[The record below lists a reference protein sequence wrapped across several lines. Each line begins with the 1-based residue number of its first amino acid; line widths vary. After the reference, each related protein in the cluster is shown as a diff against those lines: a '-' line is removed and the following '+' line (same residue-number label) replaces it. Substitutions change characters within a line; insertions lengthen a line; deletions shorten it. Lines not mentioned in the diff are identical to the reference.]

1 MKLNQNPFNLKIF
14 LPLDIQMLADG
25 GDDGDGNPPPG
36 NPPPGNPPSGGA
48 GQGQGLTLT
57 LESVQ
62 AFLNENT
69 EGKSYL
75 QSFADKRVTDAI
87 KTYETKTLPSKIEEE
102 IGKRYPPESEEAKQL
117 RDLKAQFEQSQKE
130 AAREKL
136 VNQALST
143 ATEKSLPSKLVE
155 FFVGDDADKTTANL
169 GVLEA
174 EFNAA
179 VQAEVDKRFKDG
191 GTPPPPKGGGSSALT
206 KEDVLKMTADEI
218 NANWDEIVKSKLL

>member
-1 MKLNQNPFNLKIF
+1 MNQNPFNLKTL
-14 LPLDIQMLADG
+14 LPLDIQMLA
-25 GDDGDGNPPPG
+25 GDGNPNPNPEPTPEPTPEPAPPG
-36 NPPPGNPPSGGA
+36 N
-48 GQGQGLTLT
+48 GQGATLT

-62 AFLNENT
+62 AFLAENA

-75 QSFADKRVTDAI
+75 QSFADTRVTDAI
-87 KTYETKTLPSKIEEE
+87 KTYETKTLPKKLEEE
-102 IGKRYPPESEEAKQL
+102 ISKRYPPETEEAKQL

-136 VNQALST
+136 FNQALST

-155 FFVGDDADKTTANL
+155 FFVGEDAEKTTTNL
-169 GVLEA
+169 GILEA

-191 GTPPPPKGGGSSALT
+191 GTPPPPKGGNPTALT
-206 KEDVLKMTADEI
+206 KEAVMKMTPDEI
-218 NANWDEIVKSKLL
+218 NANWDEIVKNKLL

>member
-1 MKLNQNPFNLKIF
+1 MNQNPFNLKTF
-14 LPLDIQMLADG
+14 LSLDIQMLA
-25 GDDGDGNPPPG
+25 GDTNPDLTPEPTPEPAPPG
-36 NPPPGNPPSGGA
+36 N
-48 GQGQGLTLT
+48 GQGATLT

-62 AFLNENT
+62 AFLAENA

-75 QSFADKRVTDAI
+75 QSFADTRVTDAI
-87 KTYETKTLPSKIEEE
+87 KTYETKTLPKKLEEE
-102 IGKRYPPESEEAKQL
+102 IAKRYPPESEEAKQL
-117 RDLKAQFEQSQKE
+117 RDLKAQFEQSQKD

-143 ATEKSLPSKLVE
+143 ATEKSLPVKLVD
-155 FFVGDDADKTTANL
+155 FFVGDDADSTTTNL

-191 GTPPPPKGGGSSALT
+191 GTPPPQKPGQTTTLT
-206 KEDVLKMTADEI
+206 KEAVLKMTSDEI
-218 NANWDEIVKSKLL
+218 NANWDEIVKNKLL

>member
-1 MKLNQNPFNLKIF
+1 MKLNQNPFNLKTL
-14 LPLDIQMLADG
+14 LPLNIQTFAEGEPTPEPTPEPAPEPTPG
-25 GDDGDGNPPPG
+25 GN
-36 NPPPGNPPSGGA
+36 
-48 GQGQGLTLT
+48 GQGLTLT

-62 AFLNENT
+62 AFLNESS

-102 IGKRYPPESEEAKQL
+102 ISKRYPPESEEAKQL
-117 RDLKAQFEQSQKE
+117 RDLKAQFEQSQRE

-143 ATEKSLPSKLVE
+143 ATEKSLPTKLVE
-155 FFVGDDADKTTANL
+155 FFVGEDAEKTTANL

-191 GTPPPPKGGGSSALT
+191 GTPPPPKGGGGTALT
-206 KEDVLKMTADEI
+206 KEDVLKMTPDEI
-218 NANWDEIVKSKLL
+218 NKNWEEIVKSNLL

>member
-1 MKLNQNPFNLKIF
+1 MKYNPFNLKTF

-25 GDDGDGNPPPG
+25 GEGTPPEDNPPLGDEG
-36 NPPPGNPPSGGA
+36 N
-48 GQGQGLTLT
+48 GQGAMLT

-62 AFLNENT
+62 SFLNDNG
-69 EGKSYL
+69 EGKKWL
-75 QSFADKRVTDAI
+75 QSFADTRVTDAI
-87 KTYETKTLPSKIEEE
+87 KTYETKTLPKKLEDE
-102 IGKRYPPESEEAKQL
+102 ISKRYPPESEEAKQL

-143 ATEKSLPSKLVE
+143 ATENSLPSKLVE
-155 FFVGDDADKTTANL
+155 FFVGDDAERTTANL
-169 GVLEA
+169 GILEA

-191 GTPPPPKGGGSSALT
+191 GTPPPQKPGQTTALT
-206 KEDVLKMTADEI
+206 KEAVLKMTHDEI
-218 NANWDEIVKSKLL
+218 NANWDEIVKNKLL

>member
-1 MKLNQNPFNLKIF
+1 MGKEEIMNQNPFNLKTF
-14 LPLDIQMLADG
+14 LPLDIQMLAGEPSPEPTPEPTPD
-25 GDDGDGNPPPG
+25 PAPPG
-36 NPPPGNPPSGGA
+36 N
-48 GQGQGLTLT
+48 GQGATLT

-62 AFLNENT
+62 AFLAENA

-75 QSFADKRVTDAI
+75 QSFADTRVTDAI
-87 KTYETKTLPSKIEEE
+87 KTYETKTLPKKLEEE
-102 IGKRYPPESEEAKQL
+102 ISKRYPPETEEAKQL

-136 VNQALST
+136 FNQALST

-155 FFVGDDADKTTANL
+155 FFVGEDAEKTTANL

-191 GTPPPPKGGGSSALT
+191 GTPPPPKGGNPTTLT
-206 KEDVLKMTADEI
+206 KEAVLKMTSDEI
-218 NANWDEIVKSKLL
+218 NANWDEIVKNNLL